1 MFRNTQISTLPGLSL
16 IRTLCAFSILFGHFY
31 QFGDWGVVESARIWL
46 PEVYLPVVTFF
57 VITGFLMA
65 WGFLHEEDRVGDI
78 SVTQSYQR
86 RAIRILPL
94 YYIGIAVGLLA
105 LWLCG
110 KSLEGNLWGLLLLQP
125 NITHILG
132 TTPFP
137 LWHYWFLGA
146 EVTFFL
152 LFPWLFKLSKNH
164 RLPILI
170 GLAVLWLLAKW
181 GSRFVLGKGFV
192 YHYLGATPIDVLLFG
207 SIVAILF
214 YEQRV
219 WLINLCSQI
228 WFALVA
234 WALFLTTQ
242 LWVPLLPAPVRSLVI
257 AIISVAV
264 ILSGFCGHS
273 VLENKVSQFF
283 SKISYGI
290 YIFHPIV
297 IFVCAEVAKNISNTY
312 ECYKGGGYLW
322 LFVVVCVTVLLSWGM
337 HRLVDRKKA

>member
-1 MFRNTQISTLPGLSL
+1 MFRNTQISTLLGLSL

-31 QFGDWGVVESARIWL
+31 QFGDWGVAESARIWL

-65 WGFLHEEDRVGDI
+65 WGFLHEENRVGNI
-78 SVTQSYQR
+78 SVTQSYKR

-94 YYIGIAVGLLA
+94 YYIGIVIGLLA
-105 LWLCG
+105 LWVCG
-110 KSLEGNLWGLLLLQP
+110 GKLDGNIWGLLLLQP

-181 GSRFVLGKGFV
+181 GSYIVLGKGLA
-192 YHYLGATPIDVLLFG
+192 YRYLGVTPIDVLLFG

-214 YEQRV
+214 YEQRA

-228 WFALVA
+228 WFAIVA

-242 LWVPLLPAPVRSLVI
+242 LWVPLLPSPVRYLVI
-257 AIISVAV
+257 AIISVMV
-264 ILSGFCGHS
+264 ILSGFCGHP
-273 VLENKVSQFF
+273 VLENKITQFF

-290 YIFHPIV
+290 YIFHPIA
-297 IFVCAEVAKNISNTY
+297 IYVCAEGVKRIGCTC
-312 ECYKGGGYLW
+312 EYKWGGYAW
-322 LFVVVCVTVLLSWGM
+322 LFVVVLITITLSWGM

>member
-1 MFRNTQISTLPGLSL
+1 MSRNTQTTILPGLSIL
-16 IRTLCAFSILFGHFY
+16 RTICAFSILFGHFY

-78 SVTQSYQR
+78 RIAQSYRR

-137 LWHYWFLGA
+137 LWHYWFLGT
-146 EVTFFL
+146 EVTFYL
-152 LFPWLFKLSKNH
+152 LFPWLFKVSKKH

-170 GLAVLWLLAKW
+170 GVATIWFLAKW
-181 GSRFVLGKGFV
+181 GTYFILGKGLV
-192 YHYLGATPIDVLLFG
+192 YRYISISEIDNILLG
-207 SIVAILF
+207 SIAAILF
-214 YEQRV
+214 YQQRE
-219 WLINLCSQI
+219 WLVRICSKL
-228 WFALVA
+228 WFAILV
-234 WALFLTTQ
+234 WALFLSTQ
-242 LWVPLLPAPVRSLVI
+242 VWVPMLPSLTRSTII
-257 AIISVAV
+257 AVISVML
-264 ILSGFCGHS
+264 ILSCFCGHS
-273 VLENKVSQFF
+273 VLENRVSQFF

-312 ECYKGGGYLW
+312 ECYKGGV
-322 LFVVVCVTVLLSWGM
+322 FVAIRSNLCHHPS
-337 HRLVDRKKA
+337 LVGNA